1 MRVRVLV
8 WFEEDMYVAK
18 EVVTGV
24 TSQGETLEEALSNL
38 QEALE
43 LYLEEVPEALERIE
57 AVNEKIVGV
66 LEIEQK
72 LPRLSG
78 YDAVDI
84 LVKNFGFRV
93 SRQRGSHAV
102 LIKLD
107 EGVKRVTVAPLHREL
122 MPGTLPGVMDL
133 AGKGRKEL
141 LEAYERDSRIH
152 SLNAPFQIVGSRRC

>member
-1 MRVRVLV
+1 MRIRVLV

-24 TSQGETLEEALSNL
+24 TSQGRTLEEALSNL

-72 LPRLSG
+72 TPK
-78 YDAVDI
+78 AV
-84 LVKNFGFRV
+84 RV
-93 SRQRGSHAV
+93 
-102 LIKLD
+102 
-107 EGVKRVTVAPLHREL
+107 
-122 MPGTLPGVMDL
+122 
-133 AGKGRKEL
+133 
-141 LEAYERDSRIH
+141 
-152 SLNAPFQIVGSRRC
+152 